1 MDKRVIIVLVL
12 VIVIVAGVGG
22 ALLLLNRTP
31 AEPVATPFPSASP
44 VATQEQPALTT
55 QMSTPIT
62 ASGSGAIDVYI
73 DTKSVKIDGFQFI
86 ATLGGTAL
94 PTISDADSVT
104 EGVQITAEAIP
115 DLSTSTNSVTEQDGS
130 FVIRYAMVA
139 SDSTIGYSTD
149 SPTKVASI
157 PVLAGSGGNVT
168 VTFNQQNSRA
178 RLLSGGED
186 ALISTA
192 DGSFPVTS
200 EGIAATTPTSSP
212 SSSLVAQTSVTATPV
227 PTAAASTT
235 TPFCLASCFSDGDCA
250 AGLVCETDR
259 CVNPACPTSQTCGCG
274 ANEVAQTV
282 TTTPVPTVAPTAVA
296 LATQIPADI
305 VPTQAPV
312 ASVAAQDLPASGS
325 TEYTLL
331 AIGAGLLLI
340 GGGVLLTAKQEA

>member
-1 MDKRVIIVLVL
+1 MDKRVIIILVL

-22 ALLLLNRTP
+22 ALLLMNRTP
-31 AEPVATPFPSASP
+31 TAPVATPFPSATP
-44 VATQEQPALTT
+44 VSTQIQPALTT
-55 QMSTPIT
+55 QMSTPLT
-62 ASGSGAIDVYI
+62 ASGSGTIDVYI

-94 PTISDADSVT
+94 PTISDADSAT
-104 EGVQITAEAIP
+104 EGVQITAETIP
-115 DLSTSTNSVTEQDGS
+115 DLSTSTNTVTEQDGA

-149 SPTKVASI
+149 SPTRVASI
-157 PVLAGSGGNVT
+157 PVLAGSGGTVS

-186 ALISTA
+186 ALITTT

-200 EGIAATTPTSSP
+200 ESVATNPISSP
-212 SSSLVAQTSVTATPV
+212 SSSLVAQTQVTATPV
-227 PTAAASTT
+227 PTSSAATT

-259 CVNPACPTSQTCGCG
+259 CVNPACPTSATCGCG
-274 ANEVAQTV
+274 ANQATQTV
-282 TTTPVPTVAPTAVA
+282 TTTHVPTIASTPVPVATE
-296 LATQIPADI
+296 IPADV
-305 VPTQAPV
+305 VPTAP
-312 ASVAAQDLPASGS
+312 ASGSAATDLPASGS

-340 GGGVLLTAKQEA
+340 GGGVLLTAKQEV